1 MFLQKDADLSILTKA
16 QKMYEIAVNG
26 AEAQKVEERQ
36 AFDWDLL
43 EYEPGKFH
51 ILKEGR
57 GYRVMVVSAD
67 YEGKSFVFRINGRD
81 YEVSVKDR
89 FDLLLEKLGM
99 DQMAGSGVDDIKAP
113 MPGLVL
119 QVNVEP
125 GQEVQ
130 KGDQILILEAM
141 KMENVIKSPGDGVV
155 KAVKVKEGDAVEK
168 GSVMVEMG

>member
-1 MFLQKDADLSILTKA
+1 MFLQKNGDLSILTKA

-43 EYEPGKFH
+43 EYEPGNFH
-51 ILKEGR
+51 ILKEGK

-67 YEGKSFVFRINGRD
+67 YEGKSFVFLINGRD

-141 KMENVIKSPGDGVV
+141 KMENVIKSPGDGIVQ
-155 KAVKVKEGDAVEK
+155 AVKIKQGDAVEK